1 MENPCLTFATPTLLA
16 GDKSLADVLAH
27 EIAHSWTGNLVTNA
41 TWNHFWLNE
50 GWTVWLERRIMAK
63 VNRNEDHMKLS
74 AQVGWKHLKDDI
86 ARMGTEHKFTQ
97 LIWPLNGEDPNEAF
111 SSVPYEKGFNLLY
124 YLESLMGQDRFL
136 GFAKAYIVKYRFL
149 AVTTG
154 EFRDFF
160 VEYFLALRPP
170 VHHQVTAVSCDDE
183 EETEFLSS
191 ATEQSTITS
200 ISNSNSL
207 SVFASTMLLSS
218 SSTSTLASV
227 TDASQINRK
236 TPKKILSIAVD
247 SSSSLDAFDLEGYL
261 TEVRALLDSI
271 DWDQLLHAPGM
282 PLHDP
287 DFSNSLTMAA
297 QVLAKRW
304 ITVADRL
311 RNTSS
316 NSDLT
321 VIFSKDDMMVS
332 ETNTCSPVLS
342 YFIPDFRLPF
352 CTFLFTQNWTTM
364 QVNIFLETLL
374 DRVEETSCPLCDSA
388 LLAMDSKYDLSEN
401 ANSEIKFR
409 WQSLCLRS
417 DVPWIVPHVG
427 T

>member
-16 GDKSLADVLAH
+16 GDKSLTDVLAH

-63 VNRNEDHMKLS
+63 VNRNEDHLKIS
-74 AQVGWKHLKDDI
+74 AEVGWKHLKDDV
-86 ARMGTEHKFTQ
+86 ARMGTDHKFTQ
-97 LIWPLNGEDPNEAF
+97 LIWPLNGEDPDEAF

-160 VEYFLALRPP
+160 VEYFLAFRPP
-170 VHHQVTAVSCDDE
+170 VHHQVAVVVCDDE

-191 ATEQSTITS
+191 SVEKEQSASTAISTSNS
-200 ISNSNSL
+200 ISM
-207 SVFASTMLLSS
+207 FASTMLLSS
-218 SSTSTLASV
+218 SSTSTLASA
-227 TDASQINRK
+227 TDASLSQHRAIRK
-236 TPKKILSIAVD
+236 TPKKTTQTIAAD
-247 SSSSLDAFDLEGYL
+247 ISSSSGSLDAFDLEGYL
-261 TEVRALLDSI
+261 TEVRTLLDSI

-282 PLHDP
+282 PLYDP
-287 DFSNSLTMAA
+287 DFSNALAMAA

-311 RNTSS
+311 RKTST

-321 VIFSKDDMMVS
+321 AIFSKDDMMVS
-332 ETNTCSPVLS
+332 KAHLLLC
-342 YFIPDFRLPF
+342 YLP
-352 CTFLFTQNWTTM
+352 
-364 QVNIFLETLL
+364 L
-374 DRVEETSCPLCDSA
+374 D
-388 LLAMDSKYDLSEN
+388 
-401 ANSEIKFR
+401 
-409 WQSLCLRS
+409 
-417 DVPWIVPHVG
+417 
-427 T
+427 